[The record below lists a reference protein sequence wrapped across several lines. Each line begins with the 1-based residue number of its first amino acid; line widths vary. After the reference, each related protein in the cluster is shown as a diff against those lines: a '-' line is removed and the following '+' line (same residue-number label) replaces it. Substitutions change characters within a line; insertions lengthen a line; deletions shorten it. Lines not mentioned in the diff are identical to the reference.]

1 MVLMSL
7 IVNGDPHPWRE
18 GLTVQAL
25 LAEKNYTFPLRVVFV
40 NKQLIKKEDIPT
52 HLLQDGDLVDVVHLT
67 GGG

>member
-1 MVLMSL
+1 MPL

-25 LAEKNYTFPLRVVFV
+25 LAEKNYTFPLRVIFV
-40 NKQLIKKEDIPT
+40 NKQLVRKEDLAT
-52 HLLQDGDLVDVVHLT
+52 TVLHDGDLVDVVHLT